1 MSDTLMI
8 KKKIWYFQGIS
19 SNVAWNNHFSFF
31 CSKVNWIEAIET
43 IYEMVDIKKKVLIFV
58 YATFF
63 GIKFQINLLKM

>member
-1 MSDTLMI
+1 MSNTLMI

-19 SNVAWNNHFSFF
+19 SNVAWNDHFSFV

-58 YATFF
+58 YATFLEYNSKL
-63 GIKFQINLLKM
+63 IC